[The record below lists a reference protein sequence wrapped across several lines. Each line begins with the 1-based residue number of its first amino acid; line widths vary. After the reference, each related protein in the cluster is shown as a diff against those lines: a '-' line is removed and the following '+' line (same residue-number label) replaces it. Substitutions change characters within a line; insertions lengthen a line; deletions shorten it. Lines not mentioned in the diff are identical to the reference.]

1 MKRIEEMLWNKT
13 TDELTKMC
21 SQAGI
26 KGRSG
31 AIKAEKIKLL
41 CEFFSNENWV
51 KEVFEALPKYE
62 KEMMTCIIQNKYNP
76 ERYLLEKIQN
86 KYKKNKYS
94 YSSSYFDR
102 DSKANLF
109 YIGWHRSI
117 PEEIKE
123 KLNELVEPIK
133 IEIKATKE
141 NIEPEDFYA
150 NIVGRENRVQ
160 DFDEFIKFI
169 NVSKI
174 KATKTKEQ
182 MPKSA
187 VIKIHNKLQY
197 RDVLKND
204 EIDFNSIRNIE
215 DTIVSNGIVNLL
227 KNSSTIK
234 VKKGVFSIDE
244 KACEEYQKLNKI
256 EKIKYLLNS
265 YIDPESKVI
274 NECNRIEGNN
284 FRLQNKTPYLGK
296 ARKIILEYLKKCP
309 IDKWIDVSEIK
320 KYIRIN
326 EYGFLRKYVGEV
338 LIKDQYY
345 NSYYNTASHDEF
357 ESCFIEVVLME
368 YLATLGIVDVVMSQS
383 WDDYGYEEF
392 LVVDYFRI
400 TKLGSYVLDMAEEEN
415 IEEDNDKIIITPNFD
430 IIVGEISQKLKY
442 ELYFDRFLN
451 KKSENPLMYKLDFKG
466 MSKALELGIK
476 FKDIYTYLQ
485 QNCKDEI
492 PKNVKAQME
501 DWIEASKKIR
511 IKTLTVLEVD
521 RNSFREIVGNED
533 FRSYIDSIRDDVIV
547 LKNNKIED
555 VKKELN
561 RSGKFC
567 I

>member
-1 MKRIEEMLWNKT
+1 
-13 TDELTKMC
+13 
-21 SQAGI
+21 
-26 KGRSG
+26 
-31 AIKAEKIKLL
+31 
-41 CEFFSNENWV
+41 
-51 KEVFEALPKYE
+51 
-62 KEMMTCIIQNKYNP
+62 
-76 ERYLLEKIQN
+76 
-86 KYKKNKYS
+86 
-94 YSSSYFDR
+94 
-102 DSKANLF
+102 
-109 YIGWHRSI
+109 
-117 PEEIKE
+117 
-123 KLNELVEPIK
+123 
-133 IEIKATKE
+133 
-141 NIEPEDFYA
+141 
-150 NIVGRENRVQ
+150 
-160 DFDEFIKFI
+160 
-169 NVSKI
+169 
-174 KATKTKEQ
+174 

-326 EYGFLRKYVGEV
+326 EYRFLRKYVGEV

-400 TKLGSYVLDMAEEEN
+400 TK
-415 IEEDNDKIIITPNFD
+415 
-430 IIVGEISQKLKY
+430 
-442 ELYFDRFLN
+442 
-451 KKSENPLMYKLDFKG
+451 
-466 MSKALELGIK
+466 
-476 FKDIYTYLQ
+476 
-485 QNCKDEI
+485 
-492 PKNVKAQME
+492 
-501 DWIEASKKIR
+501 
-511 IKTLTVLEVD
+511 
-521 RNSFREIVGNED
+521 
-533 FRSYIDSIRDDVIV
+533 
-547 LKNNKIED
+547 
-555 VKKELN
+555 
-561 RSGKFC
+561 
-567 I
+567 